1 MHTEQQTTG
10 GTHDVQDRRAY
21 IKLDRRRLT
30 LIEPVLQP
38 VPDRPLRGRPQATDT
53 GFGGRLRLERERRR
67 VTLASIAA
75 DTKISL
81 ALLQGLERDDLSRW
95 PSGIFRRAFIRA
107 YAQAVGLD
115 VDAVAQEFL
124 EQFRDPS
131 ELPSP
136 ESADSAATRSRRASG
151 DIALRLTLADAGAA
165 FRRGR
170 FLPGKRRRWVAAACD
185 VSALMTLGVAFF
197 IAWHQFWMP
206 LAIATL
212 GYYVASTVLLGNTP
226 GMSLCAPG
234 SKRNGVIQPVASL
247 LSTLKAVAWPPRRRR
262 AQAGPANGS

>member
-10 GTHDVQDRRAY
+10 GTDDVQDRRAY

-115 VDAVAQEFL
+115 ADAVAQEFL

-136 ESADSAATRSRRASG
+136 ESADSAATRSRRS
-151 DIALRLTLADAGAA
+151 DDTDLRLTLAGAGAA
-165 FRRGR
+165 FRGGH
-170 FLPGKRRRWVAAACD
+170 LLNGKRRRWVAAACD
-185 VSALMTLGVAFF
+185 VGALMTLGVTFF

-212 GYYVASTVLLGNTP
+212 GYYVASIVLLGNTP

-234 SKRNGVIQPVASL
+234 SSRNGVIQPLASL
-247 LSTLKAVAWPPRRRR
+247 LSALKAVAWPPGRRR

>member
-1 MHTEQQTTG
+1 MHTEQQATG
-10 GTHDVQDRRAY
+10 GTHDVRDRRAH

-30 LIEPVLQP
+30 LIEQVLQP
-38 VPDRPLRGRPQATDT
+38 VPDWPPRGRPEATDT

-67 VTLASIAA
+67 ITLASIAA

-81 ALLQGLERDDLSRW
+81 ALLQGLERGDVSRW

-115 VDAVAQEFL
+115 ADAVAQEFL

-131 ELPSP
+131 EPP
-136 ESADSAATRSRRASG
+136 RPRPADSAPARSSGASG
-151 DIALRLTLADAGAA
+151 DAALRLTLADAGAA
-165 FRRGR
+165 SGHGR
-170 FLPGKRRRWVAAACD
+170 SRTGKRRRWVAAACD
-185 VSALMTLGVAFF
+185 LSVLMALGLTFF

-212 GYYVASTVLLGNTP
+212 GYYVASIVLLGNTP
-226 GMSLCAPG
+226 GVSLCAPG
-234 SKRNGVIQPVASL
+234 SSRDGAIRPLTSL
-247 LSTLKAVAWPPRRRR
+247 MSALKAVAWPPGRRR
-262 AQAGPANGS
+262 AQADPAGGS